1 MEENRRDRR
10 HYLMAEVLIRTSP
23 APADDPVRAVLMN
36 INRGGIGVYS
46 PQPLKKKT
54 HVVVRIA
61 YREGTKTIAAE
72 DIQGSVCWS
81 HAIGKSWAAGI
92 SFSER
97 VTRKNYPILNKC
109 FAKAKMNK

>member
-1 MEENRRDRR
+1 MEENRRYRR
-10 HYLMAEVLIRTSP
+10 YYLMAEVLLKTSP
-23 APADDPVRAVLMN
+23 TDEPVRAVLMN

-54 HVVVRIA
+54 HVVVRIS
-61 YREGTKTIAAE
+61 YRERTRMIAAE
-72 DIQGSVCWS
+72 EIQGTVRWS

-97 VTRKNYPILNKC
+97 VTRRNYPILNKC
-109 FAKAKMNK
+109 FERARMNK

>member
-1 MEENRRDRR
+1 MEENRRNRR
-10 HYLMAEVLIRTSP
+10 YYLMAEVLLRTS
-23 APADDPVRAVLMN
+23 PADDPVRAVLMN

-54 HVVVRIA
+54 HVVVRVS
-61 YREGTKTIAAE
+61 YRERTKMIAAE

-92 SFSER
+92 SFTER

-109 FAKAKMNK
+109 FEKARMNK